1 MFSIVMLILKLLRS
15 RFHIRIDQLAA
26 GSHLGN
32 LFQNYCIMHCLVR
45 ILAPCE
51 RTMILAKNSRNSL
64 IISLLEIVGNENASI
79 LLISFRNL
87 TLIQITDERNLTVNI
102 ISMSGSIAWNCAA
115 GLCPAGSPGG
125 MSMYNSTDL
134 QESIVQ
140 NYMGRSIR

>member
-1 MFSIVMLILKLLRS
+1 
-15 RFHIRIDQLAA
+15 
-26 GSHLGN
+26 
-32 LFQNYCIMHCLVR
+32 MHCLVR

-64 IISLLEIVGNENASI
+64 IISLLEIVGNENTSI

-87 TLIQITDERNLTVNI
+87 TLIQITDAWNLTVNI

-125 MSMYNSTDL
+125 MRMYDSTDL
-134 QESIVQ
+134 RESIVQ

>member
-1 MFSIVMLILKLLRS
+1 MFSVIMLILKLLRC
-15 RFHIRIDQLAA
+15 RFHIWIYQLAA

-64 IISLLEIVGNENASI
+64 IISLLEIVGNENTSI

-87 TLIQITDERNLTVNI
+87 TLIQITDAWNLTVNI

-125 MSMYNSTDL
+125 MRMYDSTDL
-134 QESIVQ
+134 RESIVQ
-140 NYMGRSIR
+140 NYMSGSIR